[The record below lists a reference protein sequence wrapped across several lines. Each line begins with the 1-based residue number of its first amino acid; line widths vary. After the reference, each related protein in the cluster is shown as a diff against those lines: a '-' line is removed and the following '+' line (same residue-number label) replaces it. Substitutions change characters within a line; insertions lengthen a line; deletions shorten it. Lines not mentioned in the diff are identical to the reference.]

1 MASKNKQVH
10 VVGVFD
16 DRAKADSC
24 FNELMA
30 LGVPEASIS
39 VMMSDQT
46 RARYYS
52 VDPEV
57 KGAKAGNMA
66 SEAAGLGGAIG
77 TAVGATL
84 AAIAAVGTSVIIP
97 GSGLVIAGPL
107 AAAFAGGSAGALA
120 GGLLGAMVGMGI
132 TEQNAAVY
140 NEALLSGGVVI
151 AVTPFDGSEAKRIED
166 TMVRCGGREVATQ

>member
-1 MASKNKQVH
+1 
-10 VVGVFD
+10 VGVFD

-30 LGVPEASIS
+30 LGVPEASIT

-52 VDPEV
+52 VDTQV

-66 SEAAGLGGAIG
+66 TEGAGVGGAIG

-84 AAIAAVGTSVIIP
+84 AAIAAVGTSVMIP
-97 GSGLVIAGPL
+97 GFGLVIAGPL

-120 GGLLGAMVGMGI
+120 GGLIGALVGTGM

-151 AVTPFDGSEAKRIED
+151 AVSPFDGTEARKIED